1 MALFSLPLDRF
12 VACLTSLLSL
22 GLLTMPLTGPLID
35 PLTAALMLSG
45 SISTVLGVE
54 LAGDQDW
61 RFFLFCSLC
70 VLFWEESFG
79 DCITDRRNR
88 LADSRETARLNMELR
103 FGEALRY
110 VGGSGVGAAYNALMR
125 MRPAGVRRGLVLV
138 PVPVM
143 VGLGCR
149 IYGLDCGCGILQRL
163 PWWMMRQLECSGR

>member
-35 PLTAALMLSG
+35 PLIVPLMLSG
-45 SISTVLGVE
+45 SISVVRGVE

-61 RFFLFCSLC
+61 RFFLFCSFC

-103 FGEALRY
+103 FGEALR
-110 VGGSGVGAAYNALMR
+110 
-125 MRPAGVRRGLVLV
+125 
-138 PVPVM
+138 
-143 VGLGCR
+143 
-149 IYGLDCGCGILQRL
+149 
-163 PWWMMRQLECSGR
+163 

>member
-88 LADSRETARLNMELR
+88 LADSRETARLNMGLR

-125 MRPAGVRRGLVLV
+125 MRPAGVRRGLKKSRLESVREWRCDSGAV
-138 PVPVM
+138 
-143 VGLGCR
+143 VGRAGA
-149 IYGLDCGCGILQRL
+149 GAGAGDGGV
-163 PWWMMRQLECSGR
+163 GV